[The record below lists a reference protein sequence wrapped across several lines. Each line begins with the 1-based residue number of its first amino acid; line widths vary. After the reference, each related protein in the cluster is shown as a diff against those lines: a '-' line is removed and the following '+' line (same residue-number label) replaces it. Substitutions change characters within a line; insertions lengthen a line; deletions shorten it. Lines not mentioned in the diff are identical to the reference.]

1 MSSITFNRDSDE
13 GKTEELMSAALFVEA
28 ADAEEEEG
36 PPQDGMAYLRQVIQ
50 ERKRVPET
58 VTATVS
64 LDTVSGTK
72 KKRRETEAEEEESSE
87 DQSRTKAAPPAG
99 CCPGAA
105 WQRDQVAAFSEVRL
119 GAARH
124 AQLGRDTGEVGTS
137 KYPTLCV
144 TEGITYW
151 CRWVRAR

>member
-1 MSSITFNRDSDE
+1 MSSLTFNRDSDE
-13 GKTEELMSAALFVEA
+13 GKSEDLMSAALFVEA

-64 LDTVSGTK
+64 LDTVSGNK
-72 KKRRETEAEEEESSE
+72 KKRRETAE

-124 AQLGRDTGEVGTS
+124 AQLGRDTGEVGTQ
-137 KYPTLCV
+137 LV
-144 TEGITYW
+144 
-151 CRWVRAR
+151 